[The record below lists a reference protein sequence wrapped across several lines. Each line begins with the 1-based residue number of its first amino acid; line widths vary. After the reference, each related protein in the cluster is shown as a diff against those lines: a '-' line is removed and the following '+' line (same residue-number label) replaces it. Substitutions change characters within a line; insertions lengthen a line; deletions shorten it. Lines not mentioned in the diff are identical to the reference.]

1 MGIRARWDET
11 YQALLPHA
19 LRPADELHREYRDA
33 VFHAWLTWHG
43 DTTDE
48 QLDSLVPD
56 DQLMV
61 LRAIE
66 RACALA
72 WRDALLGPVL
82 SRHGHENHP
91 GRPFGGPHGLW
102 GTPARS
108 AGAEGFHRPALPR
121 PDRFGVEMPVRPS
134 LRDALFHVV
143 SNECL
148 WTVNDIRDV
157 HTSTAGVRQQGMA
170 PVDRV
175 RETVTRLCLGAWHQE
190 VEVNRRRGWDDA
202 EWWQY
207 LNLES
212 LLPWAAVALGLPG
225 EHPDEYGHLVESVA
239 SGTVTSSFEPWTA
252 QALPPG
258 FASALGEE
266 CVRLAHH
273 KEPGW
278 GTEAGSAGPR
288 QQSAVACLHLG
299 PRLS

>member
-1 MGIRARWDET
+1 MGIRALWDET
-11 YQALLPHA
+11 YEALLPHA
-19 LRPADELHREYRDA
+19 LRPADELHREYRGA
-33 VFHAWLTWHG
+33 VFQAWLTWHG
-43 DTTDE
+43 DTTE
-48 QLDSLVPD
+48 AQLDSPVSD
-56 DQLMV
+56 DQFLV

-66 RACALA
+66 GACALS

-82 SRHGHENHP
+82 SRHGHEDHP

-108 AGAEGFHRPALPR
+108 TGTEGFHRPALPR
-121 PDRFGVEMPVRPS
+121 PDRFGIEMPARPS
-134 LRDALFHVV
+134 LRDMLFHVV

-157 HTSTAGVRQQGMA
+157 HTSIAAVSQAGVA

-175 RETVTRLCLGAWHQE
+175 RETVSRLCLGAWHHE
-190 VEVNRRRGWDDA
+190 VEVNQRRGWDDA

-207 LNLES
+207 LNLER

-239 SGTVTSSFEPWTA
+239 SSTVSSSFGPWTA

-278 GTEAGSAGPR
+278 FTG
-288 QQSAVACLHLG
+288 VAWVGLG
-299 PRLS
+299 

>member
-1 MGIRARWDET
+1 MGIRVLWDET

-19 LRPADELHREYRDA
+19 LRPADELHREFRQA
-33 VFHAWLTWHG
+33 VFHAWLAWHG

-48 QLDSLVPD
+48 QLDSLVSD

-61 LRAIE
+61 LGAIE
-66 RACALA
+66 AACAIA

-82 SRHGHENHP
+82 SRHGHEDHP

-108 AGAEGFHRPALPR
+108 TATEGFHRPVLPR
-121 PDRFGVEMPVRPS
+121 PGRFGLEMPARPS
-134 LRDALFHVV
+134 LRDALFRVV
-143 SNECL
+143 PNECVR
-148 WTVNDIRDV
+148 TVDDIREV
-157 HTSTAGVRQQGMA
+157 HASIAAVGQAGVP

-175 RETVTRLCLGAWHQE
+175 REAVSRLCLAAWHHE

-212 LLPWAAVALGLPG
+212 LLPWAAVALDLPG
-225 EHPDEYGHLVESVA
+225 EHPDEYGDLVESVA
-239 SGTVTSSFEPWTA
+239 YSTVTSSFDPWTA
-252 QALPPG
+252 RALPPG

-266 CVRLAHH
+266 CVQLAHR
-273 KEPGW
+273 
-278 GTEAGSAGPR
+278 TAGLRTATS
-288 QQSAVACLHLG
+288 
-299 PRLS
+299 